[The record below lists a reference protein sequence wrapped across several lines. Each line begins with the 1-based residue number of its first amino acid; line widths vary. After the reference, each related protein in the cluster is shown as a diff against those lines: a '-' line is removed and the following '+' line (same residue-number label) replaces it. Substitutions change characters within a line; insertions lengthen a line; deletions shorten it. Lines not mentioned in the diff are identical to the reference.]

1 MVHLIT
7 KILGLVISAIKNL
20 CELKGCTSQEILHY
34 ISSIYNIPSATAR
47 CQMQSA
53 LKRGVTCGILKK
65 TGNHYS
71 LPIDNEIARQEVAI
85 QEIGLLD
92 LYCQRKIQRSRNR
105 RVRFRRTT
113 CKCKRRSA
121 QRKSRGCGPRSCRR
135 RRQRRRR
142 RCRCRG
148 FDKCAYNRKTKSR
161 TKYSLNNDKLTRSD
175 RTAIETATANVI
187 EQSYLNIPPVEC

>member
-1 MVHLIT
+1 ME
-7 KILGLVISAIKNL
+7 ILGLS
-20 CELKGCTSQEILHY
+20 
-34 ISSIYNIPSATAR
+34 
-47 CQMQSA
+47 QMQSA

-92 LYCQRKIQRSRNR
+92 LYCQRRIQRSRDR

-113 CKCKRRSA
+113 CRCRRRSA
-121 QRKSRGCGPRSCRR
+121 RRRSRRCGPRSCRR
-135 RRQRRRR
+135 RRQNRRR

-148 FDKCAYNRKTKSR
+148 FDKGAHNRKTKYR
-161 TKYSLNNDKLTRSD
+161 TEYSLDDDKLTRSD
-175 RTAIETATANVI
+175 RTAIETATADVI